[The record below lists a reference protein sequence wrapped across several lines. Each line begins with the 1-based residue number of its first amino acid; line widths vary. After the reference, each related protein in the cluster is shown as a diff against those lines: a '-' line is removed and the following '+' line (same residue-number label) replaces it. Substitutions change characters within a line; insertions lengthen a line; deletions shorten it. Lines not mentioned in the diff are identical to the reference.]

1 MARVLVVAQC
11 QDAKKWEQGFVTHAD
26 LFRSMGATAPVNYGH
41 EGNWVAVMLD
51 VKDLDN
57 YKRVLNSKATADA
70 MAIDGVLRET
80 VKMFV
85 LNKQLVV

>member
-11 QDAKKWEQGFVTHAD
+11 QDAKKWEQGFVTHAE
-26 LFRSMGATAPVNYGH
+26 LFRSMGATAPVNYGQ

-51 VKDLDN
+51 VKDVDTYNRIL
-57 YKRVLNSKATADA
+57 SAKATADA
-70 MAIDGVLRET
+70 MAVDGVLRET

-85 LNKQLVV
+85 LDKQLAV